1 MTIPLHAMWEDVNGN
16 LLHGYDF
23 TNLAWV
29 DRQLA
34 LGLIFPNTVAVYQ
47 TALLR
52 SSASFQ
58 QSLETL
64 INVRVC
70 LLVGANLDISFDNG
84 VRWTPMSTDWID
96 LPAEAVSRVA
106 VAGQLGPND
115 IASMVLRAQVPPNT
129 QDFGIFLT
137 QIAVDFDVQ

>member
-16 LLHGYDF
+16 LLHGYDSRIWR
-23 TNLAWV
+23 WV
-29 DRQLA
+29 DRPHLA
-34 LGLIFPNTVAVYQ
+34 HWISPKHRGGLR

-70 LLVGANLDISFDNG
+70 LVGANLDISFDNG

-96 LPAEAVSRVA
+96 LPAEAVSSVA

-115 IASMVLRAQVPPNT
+115 IASMVLRAHGPT
-129 QDFGIFLT
+129 QHAGLRHISHADRHGF
-137 QIAVDFDVQ
+137 